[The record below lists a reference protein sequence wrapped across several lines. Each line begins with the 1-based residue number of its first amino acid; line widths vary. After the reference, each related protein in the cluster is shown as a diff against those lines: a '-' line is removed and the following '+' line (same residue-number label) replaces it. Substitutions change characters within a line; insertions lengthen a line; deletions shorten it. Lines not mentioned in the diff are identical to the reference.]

1 MHGTKRIWKQKPT
14 KCWFYKGQIMLL
26 TNRFPNENRSG
37 LQEYYCDLTREM
49 DQIIGI
55 SPDQY
60 WKHYVLYADGL
71 MKKDKCLAIRIPG
84 GTVGGI
90 WINDENI
97 IVRVF
102 VNPEYYVIKKYPADI
117 NEKLAHFVGEK
128 VEFTN

>member
-1 MHGTKRIWKQKPT
+1 
-14 KCWFYKGQIMLL
+14 MLL
-26 TNRFPNENRSG
+26 TNKYADTKYSSLR
-37 LQEYYCDLTREM
+37 EYYCDLTREM

-60 WKHYVLYADGL
+60 WKHYVLYADEL

-97 IVRVF
+97 ITKIF
-102 VNPEYYVIKKYPADI
+102 VYTDYYVIEKYPADI

-128 VEFTN
+128 IEFTD

>member
-1 MHGTKRIWKQKPT
+1 M
-14 KCWFYKGQIMLL
+14 
-26 TNRFPNENRSG
+26 
-37 LQEYYCDLTREM
+37 
-49 DQIIGI
+49 
-55 SPDQY
+55 
-60 WKHYVLYADGL
+60 
-71 MKKDKCLAIRIPG
+71 
-84 GTVGGI
+84 GGI